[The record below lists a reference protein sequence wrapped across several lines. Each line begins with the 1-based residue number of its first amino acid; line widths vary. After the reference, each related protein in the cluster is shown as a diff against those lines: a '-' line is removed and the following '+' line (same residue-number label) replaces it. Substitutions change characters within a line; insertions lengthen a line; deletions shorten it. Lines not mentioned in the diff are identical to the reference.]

1 MERQTLQAEKREDV
15 GKGAAR
21 SLRRSGSIPAVIYR
35 GNKSTPLKL
44 DAKELSTFI
53 KATSGDQVLVN
64 LKLGKGKKLALLKD
78 FQTDPVGGELLHVDF
93 FEVSLKE
100 KVKVA
105 VHIAL
110 KGEPIG
116 VKRDK
121 GILQYGLRDIEVE
134 CLPGDIPGQLELDI
148 SEVETGKS
156 LHVKDLEIPDN
167 VTLLSDLAEVV
178 VLVAV
183 PKVEVEEVP
192 EEEEEEVVAEG
203 EGEPEVAEEKG
214 KAKEEKKEEG
224 EKKEGA

>member
-21 SLRRSGSIPAVIYR
+21 SLRRSGNIPAVIYR
-35 GNKSTPLKL
+35 ENRSAPLKL
-44 DAKELSTFI
+44 NAKELSTFI
-53 KATSGDQVLVN
+53 RSTSGDQVLVN
-64 LKLGKGKKLALLKD
+64 LKLSDGEKLVLVKD
-78 FQTDPVGGELLHVDF
+78 FQTDPVSGELLHVDF

-134 CLPGDIPGQLELDI
+134 CLPNDIPGQLELDI
-148 SEVETGKS
+148 TELETGKS
-156 LHVKDLEIPDN
+156 LHVKNLVIPDN

-178 VLVAV
+178 VIVAE

-192 EEEEEEVVAEG
+192 EEEEVVAEG
-203 EGEPEVAEEKG
+203 EAEPEVSEKG

>member
-1 MERQTLQAEKREDV
+1 
-15 GKGAAR
+15 
-21 SLRRSGSIPAVIYR
+21 
-35 GNKSTPLKL
+35 
-44 DAKELSTFI
+44 
-53 KATSGDQVLVN
+53 
-64 LKLGKGKKLALLKD
+64 
-78 FQTDPVGGELLHVDF
+78 VGGELLHVDF

-148 SEVETGKS
+148 SELETGKS
-156 LHVKDLEIPDN
+156 LHIKNLEIPDN
-167 VTLLSDLAEVV
+167 VTLLSDPAEVV

-192 EEEEEEVVAEG
+192 EEEEVAAEEEA
-203 EGEPEVAEEKG
+203 EPEVAEKG

-224 EKKEGA
+224 AKKEEA

>member
-64 LKLGKGKKLALLKD
+64 LKLGDGEKLVLLKD

-148 SEVETGKS
+148 SELETGKS

-167 VTLLSDLAEVV
+167 VTLLSDPAEVV

-192 EEEEEEVVAEG
+192 EEEEVVAE
-203 EGEPEVAEEKG
+203 EEAEPEVTEKG

-224 EKKEGA
+224 EKKEEA

>member
-35 GNKSTPLKL
+35 ENKSTPLKL

-64 LKLGKGKKLALLKD
+64 LKLGAGKKLALLKD

-110 KGEPIG
+110 KGDPIG

-134 CLPGDIPGQLELDI
+134 CLAGDIPGQLELDI
-148 SEVETGKS
+148 SELETGKS
-156 LHVKDLEIPDN
+156 FHVKDLDIPDN
-167 VTLLSDLAEVV
+167 VTLLSDPAEVV

-192 EEEEEEVVAEG
+192 EEEAVVAEG
-203 EGEPEVAEEKG
+203 EAEPEVAEKG